1 MLVQPT
7 LRKTA
12 PVMTCSILALLFLW
26 AILVPAHAV
35 KAVGPWYVAPSG
47 SDANDCQS
55 PLSPCVTI
63 NAALAL
69 ATSGDTIYVAT
80 GVYTATS
87 GEHVVFVNKSVVLSG
102 GWSPDFSR
110 QDGMTTLDGQGARR
124 GMMVEGE
131 ENHVSVERFIFTHGL
146 ATHGAGIYNSA
157 ALTLTQVWVH
167 NNIAGHA
174 GWTGGGGGGGIA
186 NWSGGVLVLNQST
199 VSDNHILGGFS
210 GAGVLC
216 FGNASI
222 NNSTLSGNGGVES
235 LYVSIPLGRVDF
247 NNSTLVC
254 SSSGFCGIKREHGSV
269 YVKNSVLRASS
280 GVLCNTYS
288 GRVASSGYNIVSDES
303 CFLELTDQLTDPL
316 LTPLQ
321 HHNGWMPSHA
331 PQKLSPAINAADPAG
346 CTDSLGQP
354 FLFDQ
359 HGTQRLDRCD
369 IGAVEASYATYLSL
383 SGVTL
388 PGHVVTQKVT
398 LQNVVQTGTFAGVV
412 ITDILPAG
420 LTYQPETLTF
430 SNGSGAVVSN
440 TLTWSGDIFAHTDTL
455 ITFRALISPTLPVG
469 DRITNTVMGLWQGVR
484 SHAQASF
491 DARAR
496 QYVPFCLRYHCENYF
511 DDFSLPTSGWPIV
524 DTSAARY
531 GYINGEYRILSKA
544 LSFFLVR
551 APTCTRENYVVE
563 ADVRWEGSR
572 GGTIGLLF
580 GIQGNFDQFYLF
592 DINVDNSWYR
602 LLRANAD
609 GSVTTLVDWTGTYR
623 LSDSTKL
630 KAVFNKGQ
638 ITLFINSSVEE
649 NLYDSTIAGFTG
661 VGIVSSPYGNN
672 PTSDARFDNFRVTM
686 LPSATAGI
694 LETQLPGTSLEGISR
709 LEDYLLWQPVR
720 AR

>member
-1 MLVQPT
+1 MFFDSI
-7 LRKTA
+7 LRKTVL
-12 PVMTCSILALLFLW
+12 VMTYSVLALLFLW
-26 AILVPAHAV
+26 AILVPAYAV
-35 KAVGPWYVAPSG
+35 SAMGPWYVAPNG

-55 PLSPCVTI
+55 PLSPCATI

-69 ATSGDTIYVAT
+69 AAPDDTIYVAT

-87 GEHVVFVNKSVVLSG
+87 GGQVVFVDKSVILSG
-102 GWSPDFSR
+102 GWNPDFSR
-110 QDGMTTLDGQGARR
+110 QDGMTTLDGQGTRR
-124 GMMVEGE
+124 GMTVEGK
-131 ENHVSVERFIFTHGL
+131 ENHVSVERFIVTHGL

-167 NNIAGHA
+167 SNTAGHA

-186 NWSGGVLVLNQST
+186 NWSDGVLVLNQST
-199 VSDNHILGGFS
+199 VSDNRILGGFS
-210 GAGVLC
+210 GAGILC

-222 NNSTLSGNGGVES
+222 NNSTLSGNGEVES
-235 LYVSIPLGRVDF
+235 LYVSIPLGRVDL

-254 SSSGFCGIKREHGSV
+254 SGSGFCGIKRAHGSV

-280 GVLCNTYS
+280 GVICYTY
-288 GRVASSGYNIVSDES
+288 GGWLTSSGYNIVSDES

-331 PQKLSPAINAADPAG
+331 PQKRSPAINAADPAG

-359 HGTQRLDRCD
+359 HGTQRLARCD
-369 IGAVEASYATYLSL
+369 IGAVEASYAIHLSL

-398 LQNVVQTGTFAGVV
+398 LQNVAQTGTFAGVV

-440 TLTWSGDIFAHTDTL
+440 TLIWSGDIFTHTDTL
-455 ITFRALISPTLPVG
+455 ITFEALISPTLQVG
-469 DRITNTVMGLWQGVR
+469 DRITNPVLGLWQGVQ
-484 SHAQASF
+484 SHAETSF
-491 DARAR
+491 DARVR
-496 QYVPFCLRYHCENYF
+496 QYIPFCLRNHCEDFF
-511 DDFSLPTSGWPIV
+511 DDFSQPNSGWPVV

-551 APTCTRENYVVE
+551 APTCTRENYAVE

-580 GIQGNFDQFYLF
+580 GVKGNFDQFYLF

-609 GSVTTLVDWTGTYR
+609 GSVTTLVDWTGTYH

-649 NLYDSTIAGFTG
+649 NLYDSAITGLTG

-672 PTSDARFDNFRVTM
+672 PVSDARFDNFQVTM
-686 LPSATAGI
+686 LTSATADVQGVR
-694 LETQLPGTSLEGISR
+694 LPVTPLEGTGHLR
-709 LEDYLLWQPVR
+709 DYLLWRPVR